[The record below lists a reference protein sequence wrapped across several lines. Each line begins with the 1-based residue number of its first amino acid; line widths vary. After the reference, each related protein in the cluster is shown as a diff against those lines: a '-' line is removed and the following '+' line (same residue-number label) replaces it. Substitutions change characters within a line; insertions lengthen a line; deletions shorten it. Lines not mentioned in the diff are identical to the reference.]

1 VFIPKAD
8 KPVPCFVYFMHNA
21 QQISTDIENEPNTMY
36 IPIADIGKRGYA
48 VAVIYFNVMMPGSK
62 APKQNFENLIFY
74 SKYKL
79 FILS

>member
-1 VFIPKAD
+1 
-8 KPVPCFVYFMHNA
+8 
-21 QQISTDIENEPNTMY
+21 
-36 IPIADIGKRGYA
+36 
-48 VAVIYFNVMMPGSK
+48 MMPGSK